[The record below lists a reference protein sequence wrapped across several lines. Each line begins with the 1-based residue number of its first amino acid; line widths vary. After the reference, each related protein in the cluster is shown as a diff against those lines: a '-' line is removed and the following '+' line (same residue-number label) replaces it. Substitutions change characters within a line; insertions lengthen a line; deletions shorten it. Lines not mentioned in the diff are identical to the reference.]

1 MAGPL
6 DGVRIVDLTA
16 MVTGPLATQI
26 LGDQGADIVKIE
38 PPGLGDV
45 IRLLG
50 TARSG
55 MSALFATMNRSK
67 RSMVINLKDE
77 SGRDLVRRLAADADV
92 FVQNFRPGVIERL
105 GLGEAE
111 LRAENPNL
119 IYVSISAYGPEGPY
133 SAKPAFDHILQGLSG
148 MADAQAAPGS
158 EQPEYVRQPVCDK
171 MTAFTVA
178 QGITAALL
186 ARERGRGGQH
196 LRVSMLDAT
205 LAFLWPDGMTNQTFL
220 EEDVVPL
227 PPIGH
232 MYRVLSTADDYVSV
246 AAVTDAQIEGLFR
259 AMQREDLIGDPRFA
273 GLAERSA
280 NIEALFEELAFGDDP
295 PTASEAIARLEA
307 QDVPCG
313 PVLRRDDLA
322 DDPHIRAI
330 GSLLESEHPVAGRM
344 RQARPAVH
352 FEATP
357 AAIQG
362 HAPTLGQHTD
372 EVLGERLRLSQG
384 EIADLRAKGVVA

>member
-6 DGVRIVDLTA
+6 EGVRIVDLTA

-111 LRAENPNL
+111 LRAENPDL

-133 SAKPAFDHILQGLSG
+133 SGKPAFDHILQGLSG

-232 MYRVLSTADDYVSV
+232 MYRVLSTADDFVSV

-273 GLAERSA
+273 GLAARSA
-280 NIEALFEELAFGDDP
+280 NIEALFEELAFGEDP
-295 PTASEAIARLEA
+295 PTASETIARLEA

-322 DDPHIRAI
+322 DDPHIRAV
-330 GSLLESEHPVAGRM
+330 GTLLESEHPVAGRM

-357 AAIQG
+357 AAIQR
-362 HAPTLGQHTD
+362 HAPALGQHTD
-372 EVLGERLRLSQG
+372 EVLGELLCLSQA